1 MKASLKLREEEQKP
15 LLRAKIPVS
24 VLGLPFISGIST
36 GDSSDLSFHVRT
48 ASPTGPSM
56 KLSYQPNHPH
66 NPFSLSL
73 KSGVAIWGS
82 PENSPLIMTA
92 HFSLIGRLNPS
103 FSLHI
108 KPDFGDFTLRK
119 TTTSLNPNPN
129 PNKHNG
135 GVHSHLNGD
144 DGAAMWREFNAGV
157 AMTAKTV
164 LPVMKQ
170 AAVKFRWGVNFP
182 AEFGRQKLPFLT
194 VDKVSIERV
203 EEVKPEA
210 GNSVLKPM
218 ESIGDL
224 EVLKGMCVCMG
235 REMEILQKENRSMK
249 ESIEGLTSRMRSR
262 RENVVSGKKTPE
274 IEDFRVESL
283 EKKKNGGVVDGR
295 KEVKSG
301 GFPGAPAADIGEEL
315 KRAIKAASS

>member
-1 MKASLKLREEEQKP
+1 
-15 LLRAKIPVS
+15 
-24 VLGLPFISGIST
+24 
-36 GDSSDLSFHVRT
+36 
-48 ASPTGPSM
+48 
-56 KLSYQPNHPH
+56 
-66 NPFSLSL
+66 
-73 KSGVAIWGS
+73 
-82 PENSPLIMTA
+82 MTA

-129 PNKHNG
+129 PNKQNG

-144 DGAAMWREFNAGV
+144 DGAAMWREFNVGGALFSGV

-203 EEVKPEA
+203 KEVKSEA

-235 REMEILQKENRSMK
+235 REMEILQKENRLMK
-249 ESIEGLTSRMRSR
+249 ESIEELTSRMRSR

-283 EKKKNGGVVDGR
+283 GKKKNGGVLDGW
-295 KEVKSG
+295 KKVKSG